1 MGAIIMIYEKQFP
14 FDEIKRN
21 DGEYFDTAKEAMTAT
36 GLGSSHVWVII
47 ESDTGNDNEY
57 CYTTSPPHHYINK
70 IGYIAT
76 QEPHDHETYYNET
89 VSFA

>member
-1 MGAIIMIYEKQFP
+1 MIYEKQFP

-21 DGEYFDTAKEAMTAT
+21 DGEYFGTAKEAMTAT
-36 GLGSSHVWVII
+36 GLDISHVWVII

-57 CYTTSPPHHYINK
+57 CYTTSPPHHHINK

-76 QEPHDHETYYNET
+76 QEPHDHQTYYNER